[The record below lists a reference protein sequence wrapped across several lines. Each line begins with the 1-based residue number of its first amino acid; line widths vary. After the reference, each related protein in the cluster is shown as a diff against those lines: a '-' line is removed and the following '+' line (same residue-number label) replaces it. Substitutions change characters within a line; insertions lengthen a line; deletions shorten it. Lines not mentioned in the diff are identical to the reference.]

1 MTFKEFKKQNNLKD
15 FWLSFDWD
23 IYCDIAEKAG
33 YDPMNERMYNH
44 YGDHPTYNVRK
55 LSREFSI
62 SKSQVNRDLHNL
74 RFIDDELYISC
85 THILKSHIK

>member
-1 MTFKEFKKQNNLKD
+1 MTVKIMTFKEFKKQNNLKD

-44 YGDHPTYNVRK
+44 YGDH
-55 LSREFSI
+55 
-62 SKSQVNRDLHNL
+62 VN
-74 RFIDDELYISC
+74 Y
-85 THILKSHIK
+85 